1 MFPSKRTIGV
11 FVMLVLLAA
20 AALFSAGTAVAQ
32 GADGVLINYA
42 EGTPDDRG
50 EFLQLSV
57 FFNLVDPQGQI
68 VGGFEPTGANL
79 TLRPEDGG
87 TVPATVSE
95 AKGGITLTLVLDV
108 SGSMEQQL
116 PRMKTAAQ
124 ALVDGMPNETKFT
137 LISFAGKESI
147 ITHTT
152 LNEDKNFVKD
162 QIQKL
167 RIAAATCLFD
177 AAYKGVDSLI
187 GTTTGRRAVVLF
199 TDGRDSNPTGTGICS
214 DRTIDEVI
222 TKAKDPRFV
231 VPIYTIGFG
240 RPQDVDVES
249 LTRMALETRGI
260 SSLGTD
266 MNAVFNRINVA
277 LTSQYVAEA
286 LVQPKEG
293 LRDIVALTVKLPGN
307 VTIAKPGTGFFISPK
322 DFTLRPTATISPTAT
337 LPPLTVRVD
346 TIAQN
351 DETKELTVAI
361 TVSDPGQVKEY
372 RFDVEDENGIVKKS
386 VVVGAPL
393 TGPVPI
399 SIADLPGGQY
409 RVRVTAIPSAGL
421 PVSGDKQ
428 IAIVQTATPT
438 ASPTETPIA
447 SATEIPFSMEI
458 TGVRYE
464 DQTTR
469 TAILVDVR
477 YVAVSKVA
485 TLQGQ
490 LFDNQKLSVQQYASL
505 PIQDVVPI
513 DLGSLPGGNYTV
525 ELTALDAGG
534 TPLARIQREF
544 THTPPPTLTV
554 TPSATSTP
562 VPTETASP
570 TPTLTPTAV
579 VPTLAITSLSVDFL
593 VGKFIILLQ
602 TQNEALFSKY
612 EARLFDSNN
621 IEVFKRDLPVPPYDK
636 IELDTAGVAPGEY
649 TLEVVAIGQDGA
661 RLVTASNRFKFF
673 PPTATPSLTP
683 TPTTLIGIF
692 EEGFRNEQTRPIAIG
707 IVAAIGLVLA
717 GAVFMLTRRPKKP
730 ATGTGFLA
738 EMTGAISIE
747 QMKQM
752 QAQQG
757 GRAAPTTPAKSVA
770 ATKPAQAKSAPPAAP
785 KQAIN
790 ETAMDIDK
798 TSPVPFGMV
807 PVVQLVVE
815 ESRDKSVVGKVVV
828 MDHFPFTLG
837 RKQRDFNIDG
847 DDNVSRNHAEITQ
860 KGTQYFI
867 IDNNST
873 HHTFIDDQQVPAGV
887 ATPLYN
893 GAVIRLGATTALRFS
908 TQGSATTMDIDKTN
922 PVSF

>member
-1 MFPSKRTIGV
+1 MFPSKRSFGV
-11 FVMLVLLAA
+11 IVMLVLLAA
-20 AALFSAGTAVAQ
+20 AAFSSAGPAIAQ

-42 EGTPDDRG
+42 EGVVDDKG
-50 EFLQLSV
+50 DSLQLSV
-57 FFNLVDPQGQI
+57 FFNLVDSSGQI
-68 VGGFEPTGANL
+68 VGGFEPTGADL

-95 AKGGITLTLVLDV
+95 AKGGITLTMVLDV

-124 ALVDGMPNETKFT
+124 ALVDQMPNETKFT
-137 LISFAGKESI
+137 LISFAGKENI

-152 LNEDKNFVKD
+152 LNEDKDFVKR
-162 QIQKL
+162 QIQGL

-177 AAYKGVDSLI
+177 AAFKGVESLI

-199 TDGRDSNPTGTGICS
+199 TDGRDSNPTGSGICS
-214 DRTIDEVI
+214 ERTIDEVI
-222 TKAKDPRFV
+222 VKARDPRFS

-249 LTRMALETRGI
+249 LTRMAVETRGV
-260 SSLGTD
+260 SSLGNNMDT
-266 MNAVFNRINVA
+266 VFQRIGIA

-286 LVQPKEG
+286 VVQPKEG
-293 LRDIVALTVKLPGN
+293 LREIVALTVKLPGN
-307 VTIAKPGTGFFISPK
+307 VTVAKPGTGNFISPK
-322 DFTLRPTATISPTAT
+322 DFTIRPTATVTPTAT

-346 TIAQN
+346 TIQQN
-351 DETKELTVAI
+351 DETKELVVSV

-372 RFDVEDENGIVKKS
+372 RFDVEDANGFVRQS

-393 TGPVPI
+393 AGPVAI
-399 SIADLPGGQY
+399 SIADLPSGQY

-421 PVSGDKQ
+421 PISGDKQ

-447 SATEIPFSMEI
+447 TLTEIPFSMEI

-464 DQTTR
+464 DQATR

-477 YVAVSKVA
+477 YVAVDKVV

-544 THTPPPTLTV
+544 THTPPPTLTF
-554 TPSATSTP
+554 TPSLTNTP
-562 VPTETASP
+562 VPTDTASP

-579 VPTLAITSLSVDFL
+579 VPGLNITSLSVDFM

-621 IEVFKRDLPVPPYDK
+621 IEVFKRDLTVPPYDK
-636 IELDTAGVAPGEY
+636 IELETTGVAPGEY
-649 TLEVVAIGQDGA
+649 TLEVVAIGQDGD

-673 PPTATPSLTP
+673 PPTATPTLTP

-752 QAQQG
+752 QAQQQQQG
-757 GRAAPTTPAKSVA
+757 GKAAS
-770 ATKPAQAKSAPPAAP
+770 ATGAKPAASPAAQKSP
-785 KQAIN
+785 QRAIN
-790 ETAMDIDK
+790 ETAMDFDK
-798 TSPVPFGMV
+798 TSPVPFGAV
-807 PVVQLVVE
+807 PAAQLVVE
-815 ESRDKSVVGKVVV
+815 ESRDKSVVGRVVV
-828 MDHFPFTLG
+828 LDHFPFTLG
-837 RKQRDFNIDG
+837 RKERDFNIDG
-847 DDNVSRNHAEITQ
+847 DDNVSRKHADITQ

-873 HHTFIDDQQVPAGV
+873 HHTFIDDQQIPAGV

-893 GAVIRLGATTALRFS
+893 GAVIRLGATTSLRFS
-908 TQGSATTMDIDKTN
+908 TQGSATAMDIDKTS